1 MAEQI
6 ISIPD
11 LSRPWPLLPLRS
23 AVLFPNVVVPF
34 DIGRPKTIAL
44 SESLAEAL
52 TQSKAPAYVVA
63 FTQKKSAVDDPG
75 ADDLYPIGTL
85 ARVLGAARQS
95 DGNYALVVQG
105 ITRVRLVDVVEST
118 PFGRARVEAVAEV
131 VAPDAELDALGMS
144 LREAMGELLGRVP
157 QLPREL
163 TGQLGAVI
171 GTGALADFVAGH
183 VESPLD
189 ERAALL
195 SELDPK
201 VRARE
206 ALRIVTRHLE
216 VLKVRERINAHV
228 KDELGKTQREH
239 VLRQQMKAIK
249 DELGDGDDD
258 AEAELDELE
267 KRIAAASLPE
277 EAAAVAAKQL
287 KRLRAMNAA
296 SPEYPMVRTYLDWI
310 LELAWTKES
319 EDNLDLGAVRA
330 TLEADHYGLE
340 KVKRRIL
347 EFLAV
352 RKLKADKKGPILC
365 LVGPPGVGKTSLA
378 KSIARATSRK
388 LHRISLGGV
397 HDEAAI
403 RGHRR
408 TYIGAL
414 PGQII
419 QGMKKVGTT
428 NPVFVLDEIDKV
440 GSDYRGDPSSAL
452 LEVLDPEQNSTFTDH
467 YLEIP
472 YDLSNVMFIAT
483 ANTVDT
489 IPPPLRDRMEIIEI
503 PSYTRLEKLSIA
515 KNHLLAKQVKEHG
528 LTDQVEVTDE
538 ALSVVI
544 EQYTREAGVRNL
556 ERKIAQIIRG
566 VAVKVAEHGQAKE
579 RIASE
584 EDVRKYLGPAPFS
597 DDRIDRLED
606 PGVATGL
613 AWTPVG
619 GVILFIEATRMPGT
633 GKLTLTGQL
642 GDVMKESA
650 QAAMS
655 YVRANAERFGIETSV
670 LEKSDVHIHI
680 PAGAM
685 PKDGPSAGV
694 TLLTALVS
702 LLTGIRVRHDVAMTG
717 EITLRG
723 RVLPIGGLKEKVLA
737 AHRAGITRIVMPDRN
752 KADLEEIPAEV
763 KLGLELIPV
772 GRVDEVIEAALERSP
787 VRTASGPEEG
797 ERRPGR
803 GGGPRSLTD
812 PLDGGAVKPA
822 RFRPC
827 SPTPSSAISSSSFAS
842 RLRRTTPSKTPSR
855 ASRRRASRRSIK
867 ARHGRSWRRVVTT

>member
-1 MAEQI
+1 MADNTETTI
-6 ISIPD
+6 AIPD
-11 LSRPWPLLPLRS
+11 LTRPWPLLPLRS

-44 SESLAEAL
+44 AKSLAEAL
-52 TQSKAPAYVVA
+52 STKEPAYVVA
-63 FTQKKSAVDDPG
+63 FTQKRPNIDDPAE
-75 ADDLYPIGTL
+75 ADLHPIGTL
-85 ARVLGAARQS
+85 SRVLGAVKQD
-95 DGNYALVVQG
+95 DGNYALIVQG
-105 ITRVRLVDVVEST
+105 ITRVRLDSIVEAA
-118 PFGRARVEAVAEV
+118 PFYRAKVEAVASAEET
-131 VAPDAELDALGMS
+131 DAELDALGLS
-144 LREAMGELLGRVP
+144 LREAMSELLGRVP

-163 TGQLGAVI
+163 VGQLASVM

-183 VESPLD
+183 VDSPLD
-189 ERAALL
+189 EKVALL
-195 SELDPK
+195 NELDPK
-201 VRARE
+201 ARARD
-206 ALRIVTRHLE
+206 ALRIVSRHVE
-216 VLKVRERINAHV
+216 TLKVRERINAHV

-249 DELGDGDDD
+249 EELGDDGDGD
-258 AEAELDELE
+258 AEKELEELE
-267 KRIAAASLPE
+267 KRIAAANLPE
-277 EAAAVAAKQL
+277 EAAQAAAKQL
-287 KRLRAMNAA
+287 KRLRGMNTA

-310 LELAWTKES
+310 LDLPWTQAS
-319 EDNLDLGAVRA
+319 DDNLDLSAVRA

-365 LVGPPGVGKTSLA
+365 LIGPPGVGKTSLA

-440 GSDYRGDPSSAL
+440 GADYRGDPSSAL
-452 LEVLDPEQNSTFTDH
+452 LEVLDPEQNSTFADH
-467 YLEIP
+467 YLELP

-483 ANTVDT
+483 ANTADT
-489 IPPPLRDRMEIIEI
+489 IPAPLRDRMEIIEI
-503 PSYTRLEKLSIA
+503 PSYTRLEKLAIA
-515 KNHLLAKQVKEHG
+515 RSHLVPKQLREHG
-528 LTDQVEVTDE
+528 ITDQVTLTDE
-538 ALSVVI
+538 ALQITI
-544 EQYTREAGVRNL
+544 ESYTREAGVRSL
-556 ERKIAQIIRG
+556 ERKIAQIVRG
-566 VAVKVAEHGQAKE
+566 VAVKVAEHGEAKE
-579 RIASE
+579 TVATE
-584 EDVRKYLGPAPFS
+584 EDVRKYLGPAKFS
-597 DDRIDRLED
+597 DDRVERLED

-633 GKLTLTGQL
+633 GKMMLTGQL

-655 YVRANAERFGIETSV
+655 YVRANADRFGIELET
-670 LEKSDVHIHI
+670 LEKSDVHVHI
-680 PAGAM
+680 PAGGM

-702 LLTGIRVRHDVAMTG
+702 LFTGIRVRHDVAMTG

-737 AHRAGITRIVMPDRN
+737 AHRAGITRVLVPERN
-752 KADLEEIPAEV
+752 RADIEEIPTEV
-763 KLGLELIPV
+763 KKEIEFVLV
-772 GRVDEVIEAALERSP
+772 GKMDEVIAAALEKAP
-787 VRTASGPEEG
+787 V
-797 ERRPGR
+797 
-803 GGGPRSLTD
+803 PRST
-812 PLDGGAVKPA
+812 PKKGNVAPA
-822 RFRPC
+822 AAAP
-827 SPTPSSAISSSSFAS
+827 PS
-842 RLRRTTPSKTPSR
+842 
-855 ASRRRASRRSIK
+855 
-867 ARHGRSWRRVVTT
+867 